1 MANTLNLEWQ
11 AQVVTPTLIQGADAQ
26 RLYNLLPEKARNG
39 MRYDENSKLLIGS
52 NSFSAAILDTEA
64 QKYGARVPNL
74 RDLSRP
80 EVTRIV
86 KNRHYTDS
94 RNLIVR
100 SPTDPDY
107 SRNDA
112 LLKTIYGLAE
122 EKLGKINSPFM
133 IEGYNFV
140 PNPEDKTG
148 YGLSIVERPDFK
160 VIQDERFDGK
170 YGGQSFSEVDEQGIP
185 NFDKKGNRTWYAKS
199 KGLSGLCLSRSLNL
213 YSGYD
218 NLAFSYDDGRV
229 VFLK

>member
-1 MANTLNLEWQ
+1 MTNTLDLNWQ
-11 AQVVTPTLIQGADAQ
+11 TQGVTPTLIQGADAQ

-39 MRYDENSKLLIGS
+39 MRYDENSKLLMGS

-64 QKYGARVPNL
+64 QKYNARTPNL

-80 EVTRIV
+80 EVMRIAQD
-86 KNRHYTDS
+86 KHYIDA
-94 RNLIVR
+94 RNLVVR
-100 SPTDPDY
+100 SQTDPNY

-122 EKLGKINSPFM
+122 EKLGKIDGSFM

-148 YGLSIVERPDFK
+148 YGLSIVARPDFK

-170 YGGQSFSEVDEQGIP
+170 YDEKSFSEVDEQGIP
-185 NFDKKGNRTWYAKS
+185 NFDKKGNRTWYAKG
-199 KGLSGLCLSRSLNL
+199 KGLSRLYLYGNLNL
-213 YSGYD
+213 DSFINYLADSDD
-218 NLAFSYDDGRV
+218 NGRV